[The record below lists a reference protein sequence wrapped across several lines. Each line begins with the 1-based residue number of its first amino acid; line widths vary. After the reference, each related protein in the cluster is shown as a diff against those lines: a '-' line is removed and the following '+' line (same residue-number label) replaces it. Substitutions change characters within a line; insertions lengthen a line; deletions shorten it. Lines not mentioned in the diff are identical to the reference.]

1 MKKKKITELTKSR
14 ETSSQTRMLKKRFYN
29 AEMKLDGFYLV
40 YISKLRDI
48 NGSGPC
54 FIVKENSFIMNRL
67 KVGLGLELKCWS
79 NEYSSIKAYYRAKV
93 KHITKQ
99 DRGPFKKHS
108 LVGLSIEKKKYSN
121 VKEADEDLII
131 NHKEFQHETR
141 NHSTAGWRR
150 YPKTYDSSKRGSI
163 NERRSGLD
171 RRKGIDRRKI
181 INFTNR

>member
-1 MKKKKITELTKSR
+1 MKKKKITELIKPR
-14 ETSSQTRMLKKRFYN
+14 ETSSQTRTLKNRFYN

-54 FIVKENSFIMNRL
+54 FIVKEDSVIMNRL

-79 NEYSSIKAYYRAKV
+79 NEYSSMKAYYRAKV

-99 DRGPFKKHS
+99 DSGPFKKHS
-108 LVGLSIEKKKYSN
+108 IVGLSIEKKKISN
-121 VKEADEDLII
+121 INVTDEKLII
-131 NHKEFQHETR
+131 NHKELQHETR
-141 NHSTAGWRR
+141 NHSTAGWQR
-150 YPKTYDSSKRGSI
+150 YPKTCYPSKRRSI

-171 RRKGIDRRKI
+171 RRNGLDRRKI
-181 INFTNR
+181 INFTHR

>member
-1 MKKKKITELTKSR
+1 MKKKKITKLIKPR
-14 ETSSQTRMLKKRFYN
+14 ETSSQTQTLKNRFYN

-54 FIVKENSFIMNRL
+54 FIVKEDSVIMNRL

-79 NEYSSIKAYYRAKV
+79 NEYSSIKAYYRAKI

-108 LVGLSIEKKKYSN
+108 LVGLSIEKRNYSN
-121 VKEADEDLII
+121 ASGVDAELIL
-131 NHKEFQHETR
+131 NHKEFEHDTQ
-141 NHSTAGWRR
+141 NHSRAGWQRYQKTGYSSNRR
-150 YPKTYDSSKRGSI
+150 SV
-163 NERRSGLD
+163 NERRSGID
-171 RRKGIDRRKI
+171 RRNGLDRRKI